1 MAVRCCRIF
10 ARRVHF
16 KEVNLTPLGSHYVY
30 KTDSLLESIWPG
42 WAQFWQDPLQDVFC
56 LQVGFNMQICDLTLT
71 VAPTLATTCTRLH
84 HSYQLLVPFHCVNGN
99 KLSALDTSINY
110 LQFWMVTFWVTMS
123 SSLYE
128 GTNVKDEPAAA
139 IYRDVITQKATIQ
152 IFNAITTSN
161 LFVISTN

>member
-1 MAVRCCRIF
+1 
-10 ARRVHF
+10 
-16 KEVNLTPLGSHYVY
+16 
-30 KTDSLLESIWPG
+30 
-42 WAQFWQDPLQDVFC
+42 
-56 LQVGFNMQICDLTLT
+56 
-71 VAPTLATTCTRLH
+71 
-84 HSYQLLVPFHCVNGN
+84 
-99 KLSALDTSINY
+99 
-110 LQFWMVTFWVTMS
+110 MVTFWVTMS